1 MFCFA
6 HTIRTTQTQRARFS
20 RWAVSNDK
28 SRSSANPAS
37 LEENRPCPLHTA
49 HLPATDDVRPCWL
62 QLLPGRDKECVSRK
76 FFLHLP
82 SFISTTVT
90 KYLDDVL
97 IARTSCSWSINW
109 SKRSPK
115 VQSPVLTQDNGH
127 GKVKSASKIQ
137 SSCELPPQR
146 RTMAYLP

>member
-1 MFCFA
+1 MA
-6 HTIRTTQTQRARFS
+6 RAEVQQTQQALM
-20 RWAVSNDK
+20 K
-28 SRSSANPAS
+28 T
-37 LEENRPCPLHTA
+37 RPCPLHTA

-62 QLLPGRDKECVSRK
+62 QLLPGRDKECVFRK
-76 FFLHLP
+76 FFLHVP

-90 KYLDDVL
+90 KYLDEVL
-97 IARTSCSWSINW
+97 LARTSCSWSINW
-109 SKRSPK
+109 SKRSLK

-146 RTMAYLP
+146 RTMADECLRLLGWEKLNLEGSSA